1 MVLSGLMSNEQVAPL
16 LSKLAG
22 SEKCTEGLLSN
33 QQQIESKFNPGPQ
46 RKYNFSYISYKSI
59 GIRMSLLAKEVRFSM
74 PQTMATKISHKV

>member
-22 SEKCTEGLLSN
+22 SEKCTKGLLSN

-46 RKYNFSYISYKSI
+46 GKYNLSYKSI

-74 PQTMATKISHKV
+74 PQTMAAKISQKV